1 MPSRREDTQLKKSV
15 VRRSVTAAI
24 VSMLWALPLQPGLAQ
39 QAPAGAAPP
48 VVVRKVELAP
58 ASAPLRFNGQVE
70 AIEAVDIQA
79 RVTGFLKEKAFEQGS
94 AVKAGDLLFEI
105 EPDQMQAA
113 VMSAQAQVA
122 RAEAAQNAARQTL
135 SRTRTL
141 ANRNTASQA
150 ALDEAQAA
158 FDIATADV
166 QNAEAAL
173 NNARLNLSYTQVRSP
188 IDGTIGRSLFTV
200 GNLVGPSMGPLARI
214 VQLDPVRVVFSIPD
228 RALVAI
234 RQKEAGGG
242 TVNPGSFRL
251 TLTLANDT
259 QYGERGTIQFIDNE
273 VSAQTGTVAVRALFA
288 NPNHILVPG
297 QVVAVS
303 LLDETVGELPI
314 VPMSSV
320 LQDRQGK
327 YVYVLNEGNTVS
339 RRPVTTGARIDN
351 GWSVTDGLNAGETIV
366 VEGLQRIADG
376 QAVSP
381 RDPIPGS
388 AGVGQ

>member
-1 MPSRREDTQLKKSV
+1 MKKTL
-15 VRRSVTAAI
+15 VRRFVNAAFI
-24 VSMLWALPLQPGLAQ
+24 SMIWPLLLQPSLAQ

-48 VVVRKVELAP
+48 VIVRKVEMAP
-58 ASAPLRFNGQVE
+58 ATAPLRFNGQVE

-79 RVTGFLKEKAFEQGS
+79 RITGFLKEKAFEQGA

-113 VMSAQAQVA
+113 VMSAEAQVA
-122 RAEAAQNAARQTL
+122 RAEASQNAARQSLT
-135 SRTRTL
+135 RTRTL
-141 ANRNTASQA
+141 ANRNTVSQA
-150 ALDEAQAA
+150 ALDDAQAA

-188 IDGTIGRSLFTV
+188 INGTIGRSLFTV
-200 GNLVGPSMGPLARI
+200 GNLVGPSSGPLARI
-214 VQLDPVRVVFSIPD
+214 LQLDPVRVVFSITD
-228 RALVAI
+228 RSLIDI
-234 RQKEAGGG
+234 RQKEAGGA
-242 TVNPGSFRL
+242 TVNPASFKL
-251 TLTLANDT
+251 TLTLANGT
-259 QYGERGTIQFIDNE
+259 QYGERGNIQFIDNE

-297 QVVAVS
+297 QVVAVN
-303 LLDETVGELPI
+303 LLDETVGELPVI
-314 VPMSSV
+314 PMSSV

-327 YVYVLNEGNTVS
+327 YVYVLNDGNTVS
-339 RRPVTTGARIDN
+339 RRPIMTGTRIGND
-351 GWSVTDGLNAGETIV
+351 WSVTDGLKAGETIV

-376 QAVSP
+376 LAVSP